1 MTVAHDIAAEHCTH
15 HDHEPYDDKHANS
28 PGVRV
33 KESAASS
40 REGAARWLAI
50 HDELLGGLTH
60 ALSNRIATI
69 SAVAHM
75 IELAHQSDERAT
87 HMLRVETDQLENL
100 LQLLRLLP
108 RRDRCEAEP
117 IMASDAARS
126 AIALHTFYPTLREI
140 ACELVVDDNLAPAWA
155 DPSALQHAIVV
166 ALNVAKRAT
175 GGVGA
180 TRVHICSTPDIV
192 RVDVVR
198 THTDSVVA
206 KRRLIS
212 TPRSGSST
220 RATAALSR
228 LSTDAALRS

>member
-1 MTVAHDIAAEHCTH
+1 M
-15 HDHEPYDDKHANS
+15 
-28 PGVRV
+28 

-40 REGAARWLAI
+40 RDGAARWLAI

-140 ACELVVDDNLAPAWA
+140 ACELIVDDNLAPAWA

-180 TRVHICSTPDIV
+180 TRVHICSTPDTV

-198 THTDSVVA
+198 THTDSVVGTGE
-206 KRRLIS
+206 
-212 TPRSGSST
+212 TPGET
-220 RATAALSR
+220 ALDINAAQWLLNACHGRALAIEHGCRIEILSLASQR
-228 LSTDAALRS
+228 ASRQR